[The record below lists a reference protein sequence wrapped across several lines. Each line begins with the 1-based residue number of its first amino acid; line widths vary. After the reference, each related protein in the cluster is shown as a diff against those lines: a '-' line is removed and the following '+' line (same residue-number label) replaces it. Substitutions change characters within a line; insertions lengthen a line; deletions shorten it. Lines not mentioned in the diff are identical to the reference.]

1 MMAGRKVIP
10 IEIKKVKGTN
20 RPHREKEVPEP
31 SKEKPLPPSWLNG
44 RAKQIFHHMV
54 RRLDDLGMASRSH
67 TEAIAL
73 LACRMEEVE
82 RFDKMLNN
90 SVDEKTGEKVNGYVY
105 KTTNSYG
112 DDILKEHPAVRLR
125 EKAARHVHSLLTEFG
140 LTPAAAQ
147 KVGTPKKKEKKN
159 EFEGF

>member
-1 MMAGRKVIP
+1 
-10 IEIKKVKGTN
+10 
-20 RPHREKEVPEP
+20 
-31 SKEKPLPPSWLNG
+31 
-44 RAKQIFHHMV
+44 MV
-54 RRLDDLGMASRSH
+54 RRLDELGLASRSH

-82 RFDKMLNN
+82 RFDGILNDN
-90 SVDEKTGEKVNGYVY
+90 KENGYVY

-112 DDILKEHPAVRLR
+112 DDVLKEHPAVRLR

-140 LTPAAAQ
+140 LTPASAQ

>member
-1 MMAGRKVIP
+1 MMAGRKIIP
-10 IEIKKVKGTN
+10 INIKKAKGTHQPC
-20 RPHREKEVPEP
+20 RDKVVPEP
-31 SKEKPLPPSWLNG
+31 SKEKPVPPKWLNG
-44 RAKQIFHHMV
+44 RAKQIFRHMV
-54 RRLDDLGMASRSH
+54 KRLDELGLASRSH

-82 RFDKMLNN
+82 RFDKMLNDGN
-90 SVDEKTGEKVNGYVY
+90 ENGYVY

-140 LTPAAAQ
+140 LTPSSAQ
-147 KVGTPKKKEKKN
+147 KVGTPKKKDKKN
-159 EFEGF
+159 DFEGF

>member
-1 MMAGRKVIP
+1 MQGRKALP
-10 IEIKKVKGTN
+10 TQIKLIKGTHQPC
-20 RPHREKEVPEP
+20 RDKDVPPP
-31 SKEKPLPPSWLNG
+31 STKKPVPPSWLNQ
-44 RAKQIFHHMV
+44 RAKNIFHHMV
-54 RRLDDLGMASRSH
+54 KRLDELGLASRSH

-90 SVDEKTGEKVNGYVY
+90 AIDEKTGEPTNGYVY

-112 DDILKEHPAVRLR
+112 DDVLKEHPAVRLR
-125 EKAARHVHSLLTEFG
+125 EKAAKHVHSLLVEFG

-147 KVGTPKKKEKKN
+147 KVGTPKKKTKKN
-159 EFEGF
+159 DFEGF

>member
-1 MMAGRKVIP
+1 MQGRKAIP
-10 IEIKKVKGTN
+10 TQLKIVKGTH
-20 RPHREKEVPEP
+20 RPHRDKDVPEP
-31 SKEKPLPPSWLNG
+31 SKEKPIPPGWLNK
-44 RAKQIFHHMV
+44 RAKAIFHHMV
-54 RRLDDLGMASRSH
+54 KRLDELGLASRSH

-82 RFDKMLNN
+82 RFDKMLNDGN
-90 SVDEKTGEKVNGYVY
+90 ENGYVY

-140 LTPAAAQ
+140 LTPSSAQ
-147 KVGTPKKKEKKN
+147 KVGTPKKKDKKN
-159 EFEGF
+159 DFEGF